1 MGLILGYLL
10 GRRRE
15 RPDAEWAEE
24 LDAHADELRGLV
36 DALRE
41 DIAVLERAVV
51 ASRQVVPLLRTQDES
66 ERALVNEF
74 LDALHAAEDELL
86 GDEDG

>member
-1 MGLILGYLL
+1 MSLLLGYLL

-15 RPDAEWAEE
+15 RPDVEWAQE

-41 DIAVLERAVV
+41 DVEVLERAVV
-51 ASRQVVPLLRTQDES
+51 ASRQVVPVLRPQDES
-66 ERALVNEF
+66 ERTLVDEF
-74 LDALHAAEDELL
+74 LDALRAAEDELA
-86 GDEDG
+86 GR